1 MNANLQSPGHDR
13 TRTAVPGHIDNL
25 TRAFGI
31 VALIGF
37 AVIIV
42 TCLTVQFLRTDLDWI
57 TTSMSIYVMG
67 PYGAFVQAS
76 FFAPAPGVALLGI
89 GWYRTLN
96 RRARNLVPLV
106 LFVIAATALCVMA
119 ANAADATRQP
129 VTEHGLVHQ
138 WAAFATFVCI
148 TTAMLLQS
156 WLMHRDPRCRG
167 RCPAALTIAAVAVVY
182 FWIYALVKPIPR
194 GLGEKVVIALVLLWL
209 WRAAWWLVR
218 GRWS

>member
-1 MNANLQSPGHDR
+1 MNANLHPPGNDH
-13 TRTAVPGHIDNL
+13 THAAVPGHIDDL
-25 TRAFGI
+25 TRASGI
-31 VALIGF
+31 VALVGF
-37 AVIIV
+37 AVIVV

-57 TTSMSIYVMG
+57 TTSMSVYVMG

-76 FFAPAPGVALLGI
+76 FFAPAPGIALLGI

-96 RRARNLVPLV
+96 RRARNLAPLV
-106 LFVIAATALCVMA
+106 LFVVAAAALCVMA
-119 ANAADATRQP
+119 ANLADTTNHP
-129 VTEHGLVHQ
+129 VTLHGEIHQ

-156 WLMHRDPRCRG
+156 WLMHHDVRCRG
-167 RCPAALTIAAVAVVY
+167 RCPAALTIAAVAVAY
-182 FWIYALVKPIPR
+182 FWIYALVRAIPR

-218 GRWS
+218 GRSS